1 MLLLRPHQ
9 TSAVHKPSVAEDLK
23 VSVMSCVGERH
34 QLVRAVCRCQLV
46 RAARCM
52 FVCVCVCLCV
62 GVSLCVSVSTLYV
75 YVCVCVC
82 ASGCVC
88 LCICAGVCVCV
99 CVCRDHVIVCGG
111 VCCGSRALVSE
122 ILCAGSTRF
131 ITGCS
136 VWNVCFLQLAW

>member
-1 MLLLRPHQ
+1 MKWPGVHPLALLHQSSMFLHFVSVRPACENRSVRRTEGMLLLRPHQ

-52 FVCVCVCLCV
+52 FVCLCVCLCV

-88 LCICAGVCVCV
+88 L
-99 CVCRDHVIVCGG
+99 
-111 VCCGSRALVSE
+111 
-122 ILCAGSTRF
+122 
-131 ITGCS
+131 
-136 VWNVCFLQLAW
+136 